1 MDTKPTTILT
11 GFLGA
16 GKTTYL
22 NHLLKSKPNIRY
34 AIIENEYG
42 EQSIDSELILRAEDD
57 IVELNNGCLC
67 CTLNDNLYDI
77 LNKLFTR
84 KSEYEEVLIE
94 ATGVADP
101 RGLADP
107 FITIPAIKKQ
117 FPITRIICLI
127 DASLIEEQLQ
137 ETKEAISQITF
148 SDILLVNKTDL
159 VSEKY
164 LSELRE
170 KLQKLNPLAKIV
182 FGNQDSFP
190 LIEIEAHNPQ
200 LDDIFF
206 ENHDHDHG
214 HHHDHHHHHDNDN
227 DGDQSFPIK
236 KPHSHHPH
244 EHTDEVV
251 SFTLF
256 FDRPFDFAT
265 LQHRL
270 LVFLMFQAKDLYRMK
285 GLIWLHD
292 NDQQCL
298 LQSVGKRLVIEQK
311 RPWEKDEIKQSKIV
325 FIGRKIKREP
335 LEKIFGQCFAEVKS
349 N

>member
-22 NHLLKSKPNIRY
+22 NHLLQSKPDTLY

-77 LNKLFTR
+77 LNKLFDR
-84 KSEYEEVLIE
+84 KDDYDELLIE

-107 FITIPAIKKQ
+107 FITVPAIKRQ
-117 FPITRIICLI
+117 FPLTRIICLI
-127 DASLIEEQLQ
+127 DAELIEDQLQ
-137 ETKEAISQITF
+137 ETKEAIGQVTF
-148 SDILLVNKTDL
+148 SDILLINKTDL
-159 VSEKY
+159 VSGDY
-164 LSELRE
+164 LTNLANR
-170 KLQKLNPLAKIV
+170 LQKLNPLAKIV
-182 FGNQDSFP
+182 LGNQNDFP
-190 LIEIEAHNPQ
+190 LIEIESHNAK

-206 ENHDHDHG
+206 ENQSNHDHNNVHT
-214 HHHDHHHHHDNDN
+214 N
-227 DGDQSFPIK
+227 QEFPVQ
-236 KPHSHHPH
+236 KPHTHHPH

-256 FDRPFDFAT
+256 FDQPFDHMT

-270 LVFLMFQAKDLYRMK
+270 LVYLLLQAKGLYRMK

-292 NDQQCL
+292 KDQQFL
-298 LQSVGKRLVIEQK
+298 LQSVGKRVVIDEK
-311 RPWEKDEIKQSKIV
+311 RPWEADEKKQSKIV
-325 FIGRKIKREP
+325 FIGKNIQKKP
-335 LEKIFGQCFAEVKS
+335 LEKMLSQCFAKVKS
-349 N
+349 K